1 MSITKGTILIDDG
14 TILPDSLLLNREPY
28 SMNWTC
34 ASHLDGHGLEGQLR
48 RIGWTLFYMAGDIKA
63 NAFGFDEEKR
73 VNAAVSRVA
82 KRVRA
87 QNCKLPG
94 DHSNGDE
101 IFPRYTVRECRGP
114 LASYSG
120 QLPVPTSLIT
130 EVTGA

>member
-1 MSITKGTILIDDG
+1 MPITKGTILIENG

-87 QNCKLPG
+87 QNCNCLEITQMATKSFLGIPYVSVVA
-94 DHSNGDE
+94 HSRHIQDSCQ
-101 IFPRYTVRECRGP
+101 FRHR
-114 LASYSG
+114 
-120 QLPVPTSLIT
+120 
-130 EVTGA
+130 